1 MGGNILRRYRP
12 YVIGFALVAAVFL
25 LWWGLHPVPS
35 APRTVG
41 IQVGQI
47 APNWKL
53 PLLDGKGSISLDSLR
68 GHPVWVNFF
77 ASWCPPCNAE
87 APGLAKFAA
96 ANPGIDIVGVDLTAS
111 ETNLANVGKFVSK
124 YNIRFPI
131 VLDQQNAV
139 ANSYQVAFIPTSF
152 FIDRD
157 GVIQAVVQNPIAESQ
172 IAKYVTK
179 IGYTPK

>member
-1 MGGNILRRYRP
+1 MRIHRRYL
-12 YVIGFALVAAVFL
+12 IGAAVLVL
-25 LWWGLHPVPS
+25 LAVGYLGLRPVPS

-41 IQVGQI
+41 VEVGQI

-53 PLLDGKGSISLDSLR
+53 ARLDGKGSVQLASLR

-96 ANPGIDIVGVDLTAS
+96 KNPGLRVVGVDLLAS
-111 ETNLANVGKFVSK
+111 EKDQAAVAAFAKK
-124 YNIRFPI
+124 YAIGFPI
-131 VLDQQNAV
+131 VLDGQNSV
-139 ANSYQVAFIPTSF
+139 ANRYLVTFIPTSF

-157 GVIQAVVQNPIAESQ
+157 GVIQAIVQSPIPSTQ
-172 IAKYVTK
+172 IAKYVEK
-179 IGYTPK
+179 IGYTPQ

>member
-1 MGGNILRRYRP
+1 MRRYRP
-12 YVIGFALVAAVFL
+12 YVIGVAVIAALLL

-53 PLLDGKGSISLDSLR
+53 PLLSGKGSIALSSLR
-68 GHPVWVNFF
+68 GHPVWINFF

-96 ANPGIDIVGVDLTAS
+96 ANPGIDIIGVDLAAS
-111 ETNLANVGKFVSK
+111 ETSPGDVEKFVRK
-124 YNIRFPI
+124 YDIRFPV
-131 VLDQQNAV
+131 VLDEQNAV

-152 FIDRD
+152 FIDRS
-157 GVIQAVVQNPIAESQ
+157 GVIQAVVQNPIAETQ
-172 IAKYVTK
+172 IAKYVAK

>member
-1 MGGNILRRYRP
+1 MRRLRTYL
-12 YVIGFALVAAVFL
+12 IGIVFFAALVWLAVY
-25 LWWGLHPVPS
+25 GLRPVPS

-47 APNWKL
+47 APNWTL
-53 PLLDGKGSISLDSLR
+53 PLLDGKGSVQLSSLR

-96 ANPGIDIVGVDLTAS
+96 QNPGLKVVGVDLTAS
-111 ETNLANVGKFVSK
+111 EKDTAAVTAFVSK
-124 YNIRFPI
+124 YHIQFPV
-131 VLDQQNAV
+131 VLDMQNAV
-139 ANSYQVAFIPTSF
+139 ANRYQVQFIPTSF
-152 FIDRD
+152 FIDRQ
-157 GVIQAVVQNPIAESQ
+157 GVIRVVVQNPVVATMIPQ
-172 IAKYVTK
+172 YVAK